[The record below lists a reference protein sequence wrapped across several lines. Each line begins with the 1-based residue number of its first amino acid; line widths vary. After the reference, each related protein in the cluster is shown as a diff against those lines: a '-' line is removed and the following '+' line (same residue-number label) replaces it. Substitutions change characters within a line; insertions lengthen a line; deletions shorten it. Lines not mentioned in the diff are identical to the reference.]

1 MMSPNHEMK
10 GGGIELGAAVFLPK
24 CNIWKSV
31 ESFLWKT
38 TRACFTIIAQ
48 TKEIEWIVS
57 CMLCVRIDHN
67 YLIVFAFVNTCFAG
81 LI

>member
-38 TRACFTIIAQ
+38 TRACFTMIAQ

-57 CMLCVRIDHN
+57 CICSVSV
-67 YLIVFAFVNTCFAG
+67 LIVTI
-81 LI
+81 L